1 MTIEIALFVCTAAV
15 CAMLYLVVRELHQIG
30 YLLWYSFVLTKE
42 NEDETER
49 SNAG

>member
-30 YLLWYSFVLTKE
+30 YLIWYSFYLPMEKD
-42 NEDETER
+42 NETEGR
-49 SNAG
+49 DAG